1 MDRPMASAAYAAENG
16 PCQAS
21 MEGEALAP
29 AKARSSSVVECQG
42 GSWGW
47 VGRCMGEHPHGVR
60 GWRNGTGGFWREN
73 QERITFEM

>member
-42 GSWGW
+42 GS
-47 VGRCMGEHPHGVR
+47 
-60 GWRNGTGGFWREN
+60 
-73 QERITFEM
+73 